1 MCQTTI
7 ALVST
12 ALPEVTNAELLLKI
26 KGIIALFIQTMT
38 VRTLTPN
45 ASIVRKRLTYGNSL
59 TIIPSRSWILS
70 FWPYL
75 TNMPSY

>member
-1 MCQTTI
+1 MCQTAI

-38 VRTLTPN
+38 VRALTPN
-45 ASIVRKRLTYGNSL
+45 ASIVRKQLTYGNSL
-59 TIIPSRSWILS
+59 TITPSRCWILS
-70 FWPYL
+70 F
-75 TNMPSY
+75 